1 MSTKDRHILNF
12 WYAKLAE
19 IDGNGKTAV
28 SSGEL
33 ARYVGM
39 NIGTAKRYLNR
50 LVGEGAVAYTTV
62 VFPNGVEGK
71 KYNVL

>member
-1 MSTKDRHILNF
+1 MTTKDRHVLNF
-12 WYAKLAE
+12 WYAKLSE

-50 LVGEGAVAYTTV
+50 LVGEGAVVFTTV
-62 VFPNGVEGK
+62 TFPNGTEGK
-71 KYNVL
+71 KYNVV